1 MEFEP
6 NIGSEIDKTR
16 PAVVVS
22 VPGFTN
28 LPLRIVVPIRGTI
41 HIRPFAWF
49 VPIEQTTLNRLTKTS
64 EVDASQVH
72 AFDVRRFVKRI
83 GTIST
88 IQLEEVR
95 NAIALCL
102 GL

>member
-1 MEFEP
+1 MPFDPQPVEIWLVEFEP

-49 VPIEQTTLNRLTKTS
+49 VPIEPTTLNRLTNR
-64 EVDASQVH
+64 ARLMH
-72 AFDVRRFVKRI
+72 PRCMR
-83 GTIST
+83 ST
-88 IQLEEVR
+88 
-95 NAIALCL
+95 
-102 GL
+102 